1 MGTVHKI
8 VTLNNSGIH
17 FISDFLRSTTQ
28 NAAERVLL
36 FLPCRWKSLLL
47 IKSFYMKVIWSELL
61 SRAAG
66 VFFEGSFL
74 VVRSRSYL

>member
-8 VTLNNSGIH
+8 ATLNNSEIH
-17 FISDFLRSTTQ
+17 LISDFLRSTTQ
-28 NAAERVLL
+28 NSAQRVFS

-61 SRAAG
+61 
-66 VFFEGSFL
+66 
-74 VVRSRSYL
+74 